1 MRDFFDAK
9 SEISL
14 TVEPAFQRVWKKSLL
29 WLEELFVQ
37 HIPVDSIKEM
47 QQKEGIGFLT
57 PLL

>member
-47 QQKEGIGFLT
+47 QQKEGIGF
-57 PLL
+57 